1 MAELA
6 DALDLG
12 SSEEIRGGSTPL
24 MPTKNKFKKP
34 PIGGFFIKNGADAPF
49 LF

>member
-1 MAELA
+1 MAELV

-24 MPTKNKFKKP
+24 MPTK
-34 PIGGFFIKNGADAPF
+34 IKTAKMAVF
-49 LF
+49 L